1 MSTTARKRENKRRTK
16 TIDEGSLKLGSEASA
31 MKSPKVTRK
40 SSLTK
45 VNRCSLLIGGLPV
58 LKAVLQ

>member
-1 MSTTARKRENKRRTK
+1 MSTTTRKRENKRRTK

-31 MKSPKVTRK
+31 MKSPEVTRK

-45 VNRCSLLIGGLPV
+45 VNRCSLLIGGL
-58 LKAVLQ
+58 